1 MFVCCLLSMPSSS
14 TGWEVPVGNGC
25 IGVTR
30 QGEGLGRSR
39 LYQCFFLRLG
49 PWEIEAVS
57 VLLYAHVNRL
67 CGLLYAGFSLKIVKI
82 AGAPKADP
90 WVQDPEWLRSLIRF
104 HGILGTCKNYIT
116 AGKFLYSLGCETL
129 CIFQE
134 PLDKAAFKCA
144 DKISLRAVTA
154 PLIDT
159 QLINIHI
166 NRYLLLHRQLSIPQG
181 KDLIF
186 PAIEEN

>member
-1 MFVCCLLSMPSSS
+1 MEGLFSTGPTPSS
-14 TGWEVPVGNGC
+14 
-25 IGVTR
+25 
-30 QGEGLGRSR
+30 L
-39 LYQCFFLRLG
+39 LRLR
-49 PWEIEAVS
+49 PWEIKVVW
-57 VLLYAHVNRL
+57 VLISTHIKILRD
-67 CGLLYAGFSLKIVKI
+67 LLYAGFSLKTVKSG
-82 AGAPKADP
+82 GAPKADP

-116 AGKFLYSLGCETL
+116 AVKFLYSLGCETL

-134 PLDKAAFKCA
+134 PLDMAAFKCA

-159 QLINIHI
+159 QLINIQI
-166 NRYLLLHRQLSIPQG
+166 NRYLLVHRQLSIPQG

-186 PAIEEN
+186 PTIEEN